1 MIQALKLNVILF
13 FQKIINTVKLK
24 YLLFHIEKT
33 KYLVYKNFT
42 LANSCNLNNIQNH
55 VEKLNNYLHEFGYF
69 EYHIYY
75 EVTVDKLRSLLSDLI
90 TMQRELT
97 KLNR

>member
-13 FQKIINTVKLK
+13 FQKFINTVKLK

-42 LANSCNLNNIQNH
+42 LANSSNLSNIQNN
-55 VEKLNNYLHEFGYF
+55 VTKLNKYLHEFGYF

-75 EVTVDKLRSLLSDLI
+75 EITVDKLRSLLSDLI

-97 KLNR
+97 KLNK